1 MHGAALGSTTHERYA
16 HNDVRVREFASLLT
30 RPALRPNRLAH
41 CHSIDDL
48 RQEARRFLPRVVF
61 DFIDGG
67 AGDETTLR
75 RNRQALLELEFVP
88 RVLRD
93 VSEVDTTTEIFGCP
107 SPLPFALAPTGST
120 GVVRS
125 GGELSVA
132 HGAAAVGIP
141 YALSSYSTESLERVA
156 TAATAPLWFQL
167 TPFLDRDWCC
177 ELIGRARLAG
187 YGALLVTVDTPVGN
201 ARLRDLRNGFTI
213 PPRIRLRTLA
223 DGARHARWSWQF
235 IRGDVPRF
243 SLVHGASL
251 SAAFSWDDL
260 AWVSDAWGRPVI
272 VKGVLSSA
280 DARDAAAAGAG
291 GIVVSN
297 HGGRHLNGAPATIDV
312 LPEVAAAVGDQIEVV
327 FDSGIRSGVDIARAL
342 CSGADACLIGRAY
355 LYGLAAG
362 GQEGVERAIRLLA
375 DDFRRT
381 LAILGARSSRDL
393 DGSFLRRL

>member
-1 MHGAALGSTTHERYA
+1 
-16 HNDVRVREFASLLT
+16 VFEF
-30 RPALRPNRLAH
+30 
-41 CHSIDDL
+41 
-48 RQEARRFLPRVVF
+48 V
-61 DFIDGG
+61 DGG

-75 RNRQALLELEFVP
+75 RNRQALLELELVP

-93 VSEVDTTTEIFGCP
+93 VSDVDTTTEIFGCL
-107 SPLPFALAPTGST
+107 SPLPLALAPMGSA

-132 HGAAAVGIP
+132 RAAAAVGIP

-156 TAATAPLWFQL
+156 AVATAPVWFQL
-167 TPFLDRDWCC
+167 SPFRDRDWCC
-177 ELIGRARLAG
+177 ELIGRARAAG
-187 YGALLVTVDTPVGN
+187 YGALLVTVDTPVG
-201 ARLRDLRNGFTI
+201 APRLRDLRNGFTI
-213 PPRIRLRTLA
+213 PPRIGLRTLA
-223 DGARHARWSWQF
+223 DGARHPPWSWQF
-235 IRGDVPRF
+235 IRGDAPRF
-243 SLVHGASL
+243 PHVNGASL

-260 AWVSDAWGRPVI
+260 AWVSDAWGGPVI

-297 HGGRHLNGAPATIDV
+297 HGGRQLDGAPATIDV

-342 CSGADACLIGRAY
+342 CSGAHACLVGRAY

-362 GQEGVERAIRLLA
+362 GQQGVERAIRLLA
-375 DDFRRT
+375 HDFRRT
-381 LAILGARSSRDL
+381 LALLGARSPRDL
-393 DGSFLRRL
+393 DGSYLRRPLTDQRALDEALQGRLPES